1 MIIELENIHAKWKVL
16 IENTC
21 MLLANGNEAVWIGT
35 GFGMYGRVT
44 NRWKTN
50 YMEGI
55 HVAKLNRR
63 ETETANA
70 ILTRTDL
77 VTSPRLTLR
86 GDLF

>member
-21 MLLANGNEAVWIGT
+21 MLLANGNETVWIGT

-55 HVAKLNRR
+55 YVAKLNGR
-63 ETETANA
+63 ETETAKQ
-70 ILTRTDL
+70 
-77 VTSPRLTLR
+77 
-86 GDLF
+86 